1 MDTGSSGGYGQTG
14 KTATPLPRP
23 WFGGAKTAAA
33 QRAVSATCDHDWAM
47 ANTQVT
53 QLAPDEPVA
62 AQGVSQRPGVPDAP
76 PPANLGIG
84 LSRRT
89 LIQGFIGSVLILVGS
104 LGAGGDL
111 ISDPILGNGPFSW
124 IRYGHGRNLATA
136 VLYVGV
142 FLLVWAW
149 VRLGRDVM
157 ARKVRARGVLI
168 AGIAWIAP
176 MIISPPAFTRD
187 VFSYLGQ
194 GELGWRGLNPY
205 LVGPNVL
212 GDAISLNVHPFWQ
225 NTPAP
230 YGPLFILAAKIIA
243 MVVGEHLILGV
254 ILMRLVLMIGLVLV
268 VAALPGLSRH
278 LGGRLPVALWLVVA
292 SPMMVIHLVGG
303 PHNDLLM
310 IGLLAMGCLLVLERK
325 HVAGMSLVTL
335 GMAVKA
341 TAGVALPFLM
351 WVWAARMEGSFKR
364 RFVRACAATIGIV
377 IVVFAGCTLLARVD
391 LGWIG
396 ALKAPQL
403 IVNWVNLPTGVGEL
417 LHSIVNLFGPV
428 SRDPFT
434 TMTRDLGDVL
444 LAVIVLRQWWKAR
457 HGGSEAVRRAG
468 FALLAVAILSP
479 PTLPWYLTW
488 GLAILSTS
496 PWRNRWLAAS
506 AGVAVLILLVY
517 YPDGEEAMG
526 NLLHMV
532 IVILLAILTTAS
544 MLWPDPLRLRA
555 KRGKPGVDLDP
566 VAAEETL
573 KVRLPI
579 PAGADGADGAVPP
592 ELQEPAMTS
601 RSSESARSDLA
612 PQ

>member
-1 MDTGSSGGYGQTG
+1 MS
-14 KTATPLPRP
+14 
-23 WFGGAKTAAA
+23 
-33 QRAVSATCDHDWAM
+33 
-47 ANTQVT
+47 NTQVT
-53 QLAPDEPVA
+53 QLAPDDPVVA
-62 AQGVSQRPGVPDAP
+62 QRPGVPDAP
-76 PPANLGIG
+76 PPAALGIG

-89 LIQGFIGSVLILVGS
+89 LIQGIIGSILIMIGS

-111 ISDPILGNGPFSW
+111 INDPILGNGPLSW

-149 VRLGRDVM
+149 VRLGRDVI
-157 ARKVRARGVLI
+157 AGKVRGRGVLI
-168 AGIAWIAP
+168 AGLSWIAP

-194 GELGWRGLNPY
+194 GELSWRGLNPY
-205 LVGPNVL
+205 TVGPNVL
-212 GDAISLNVHPFWQ
+212 GDAIAMNVHPFWQ

-243 MVVGEHLILGV
+243 MIVGEHLIIGV
-254 ILMRLVLMIGLVLV
+254 IVTRLVLMIGLVLV
-268 VAALPGLSRH
+268 VAALPGLTRH
-278 LGGRLPVALWLVVA
+278 LGGRLPVALWLVLA

-335 GMAVKA
+335 AMAVKA

-351 WVWAARMEGSFKR
+351 WVWAARMEGTFKR
-364 RFVRACAATIGIV
+364 RFVRACSATVGIV
-377 IVVFAGCTLLARVD
+377 LVVFAACTLIARVD

-417 LHSIVNLFGPV
+417 MHSIVNLFGAIPAE
-428 SRDPFT
+428 SFT
-434 TMTRDLGDVL
+434 SMTRFLGDVL
-444 LAVIVLRQWWKAR
+444 LVVIVARQWWKAR
-457 HGGSEAVRRAG
+457 HGGAEAVRRAG

-488 GLAILSTS
+488 GLAILSAS
-496 PWRNRWLAAS
+496 PWRNRWLALS
-506 AGVAVLILLVY
+506 AGIAVLILLVY
-517 YPDGEEAMG
+517 YPDGQEAMG
-526 NLLHMV
+526 DLVHMV
-532 IVILLAILTTAS
+532 IVILLALLTMAS

-555 KRGKPGVDLDP
+555 KPGKPKADLDP
-566 VAAEETL
+566 AAAEETL
-573 KVRLPI
+573 AVRLPI
-579 PAGADGADGAVPP
+579 VAGAKGSGDDAEAGNGAVPP
-592 ELQEPAMTS
+592 ELQEPAMS
-601 RSSESARSDLA
+601 MGSAGEQRSDLA

>member
-1 MDTGSSGGYGQTG
+1 
-14 KTATPLPRP
+14 
-23 WFGGAKTAAA
+23 
-33 QRAVSATCDHDWAM
+33 M

-53 QLAPDEPVA
+53 PLAPDAPVA
-62 AQGVSQRPGVPDAP
+62 EQRPGVPDAP
-76 PPANLGIG
+76 PPAALGIG
-84 LSRRT
+84 LSKRT
-89 LIQGFIGSVLILVGS
+89 LIQGLIGSVMILIGA

-111 ISDPILGNGPFSW
+111 ISDPVLGDGPLYA

-136 VLYVGV
+136 VLYIGV

-149 VRLGRDVM
+149 VRLGRDVI

-168 AGIAWIAP
+168 AGLAWIAP

-194 GELGWRGLNPY
+194 GELSWRGLNPY
-205 LVGPNVL
+205 TVGPNVL
-212 GDAISLNVHPFWQ
+212 GDAIAMNVHPFWQ

-243 MVVGEHLILGV
+243 MLAGERLILGV

-268 VAALPGLSRH
+268 VAALPGLTRH

-377 IVVFAGCTLLARVD
+377 IAVFAACTLLARVD

-417 LHSIVNLFGPV
+417 MHSIVNVFGGLSPQ
-428 SRDPFT
+428 PFT
-434 TMTRDLGDVL
+434 TFTRFLGDVL
-444 LAVIVLRQWWKAR
+444 LVVIVARQWWKAR
-457 HGGSEAVRRAG
+457 NGGSEAVRRAG

-488 GLAILSTS
+488 GLAILSAS

-506 AGVAVLILLVY
+506 AGIAVLILLVY

-526 NLLHMV
+526 SLPHMV
-532 IVILLAILTTAS
+532 VVILLALLTMAS
-544 MLWPDPLRLRA
+544 MLWPDPLRLR
-555 KRGKPGVDLDP
+555 GKSNKPEANLDP

-573 KVRLPI
+573 AVPLPVV
-579 PAGADGADGAVPP
+579 AGASGDVPA
-592 ELQEPAMTS
+592 ELQEPAMS
-601 RSSESARSDLA
+601 VRSSGETRSDLA

>member
-1 MDTGSSGGYGQTG
+1 MVD
-14 KTATPLPRP
+14 
-23 WFGGAKTAAA
+23 
-33 QRAVSATCDHDWAM
+33 
-47 ANTQVT
+47 TQVT
-53 QLAPDEPVA
+53 QLAPDDPVA
-62 AQGVSQRPGVPDAP
+62 ALAAPRRPGVPDAP
-76 PPANLGIG
+76 PPVTLGIG
-84 LSRRT
+84 LSKRT
-89 LIQGFIGSVLILVGS
+89 LIQGLIGSIMILIGA

-111 ISDPILGNGPFSW
+111 ISDPVLGDGPLSA

-136 VLYVGV
+136 VLYIGV

-149 VRLGRDVM
+149 VRLGRDVI

-168 AGIAWIAP
+168 AGLAWIAP

-194 GELGWRGLNPY
+194 GELSWRGLNPY
-205 LVGPNVL
+205 SVGPNVL
-212 GDAISLNVHPFWQ
+212 GDAIAMNVHPFWQ
-225 NTPAP
+225 DTPAP

-243 MVVGEHLILGV
+243 MIAGERLILGV

-268 VAALPGLSRH
+268 VAALPGLTRH

-364 RFVRACAATIGIV
+364 RFVRACAATIGVV
-377 IVVFAGCTLLARVD
+377 IVVFAACTLLARVD

-417 LHSIVNLFGPV
+417 MHSIVNLFGGL
-428 SRDPFT
+428 SQQPFT
-434 TMTRDLGDVL
+434 SMTRLLGDLL

-457 HGGSEAVRRAG
+457 NGGADAVRRAG

-506 AGVAVLILLVY
+506 AGIAVLILLVY

-526 NLLHMV
+526 SLPHMIV
-532 IVILLAILTTAS
+532 VILLALLTMAS
-544 MLWPDPLRLRA
+544 MLWPDPLRLR
-555 KRGKPGVDLDP
+555 GKPKKPEANLDP
-566 VAAEETL
+566 IAAEETL
-573 KVRLPI
+573 AVPLPVV
-579 PAGADGADGAVPP
+579 ASAADGAGAEVPP
-592 ELQEPAMTS
+592 ELQEPAMS
-601 RSSESARSDLA
+601 VRSSGETRSDLA